1 MRTLSKALAVD
12 WPSAFLRTFEDDQ
25 GLLVAAFDRQVSLNN
40 PIGVPIGPITQHNQ
54 GLLVAA
60 FDRQVSLNNP
70 IGVPIGPITQH
81 NQGLLVAAFDRQ
93 VSHVGRGRGYCR
105 AREEEGSA
113 QRRR

>member
-60 FDRQVSLNNP
+60 FDRQVS
-70 IGVPIGPITQH
+70 
-81 NQGLLVAAFDRQ
+81 
-93 VSHVGRGRGYCR
+93 HVGRGRGYCR